1 MLKRT
6 AAVFAAAAS
15 VLGVSAAVAPAAQ
28 AGGYGCAGNLVKT
41 IPVPLKDMLTGKTY
55 YRSDIKLYYNP
66 KSGWNCAVM
75 VKRPGKA
82 RYNAKVPMYL
92 EIMNSRWA
100 EDRQKNNVD
109 RDQGNFRR
117 YAGPVKVN
125 GRWKG
130 RGLCISV
137 HALYSDAEASRY
149 HGPEWNGRLHKSGLA
164 CR

>member
-6 AAVFAAAAS
+6 AAVLVAAAS
-15 VLGVSAAVAPAAQ
+15 VLGATAVAPAAH
-28 AGGYGCAGNLVKT
+28 AGGYGCAGRLVKT
-41 IPVPLKDMLTGKTY
+41 IPVPLKDLLTGKTY
-55 YRSDIKLYYNP
+55 YRSDVKLYYNP

-75 VKRPGKA
+75 VKRPGKP

-92 EIMNSRWA
+92 EIKNARWA
-100 EDRQKNNVD
+100 EDRQKNNID
-109 RDQGNFRR
+109 RDQGDFRR

-137 HALYSDAEASRY
+137 IAFYSDAEANGQDS
-149 HGPEWNGRLHKSGLA
+149 GWNGRLYKSRLA

>member
-1 MLKRT
+1 MFKRV
-6 AAVFAAAAS
+6 AATVLAATS
-15 VLGVSAAVAPAAQ
+15 VVGLSTVTAPAAN

-41 IPVPLKDMLTGKTY
+41 IPVPLKDAITKKTY
-55 YRSDIKLYYNP
+55 YRSDVKLYYNP

-75 VKRPGKA
+75 VKRPGKP
-82 RYNAKVPMYL
+82 RYDAKVPMYL

-100 EDRQKNNVD
+100 EDRQKNNID
-109 RDQGNFRR
+109 RDQGDFRR

-130 RGLCISV
+130 KGLCISV
-137 HALYSDAEASRY
+137 YALYEDAEANGRA
-149 HGPEWNGRLHKSGLA
+149 PEWNGRLYKSGLA